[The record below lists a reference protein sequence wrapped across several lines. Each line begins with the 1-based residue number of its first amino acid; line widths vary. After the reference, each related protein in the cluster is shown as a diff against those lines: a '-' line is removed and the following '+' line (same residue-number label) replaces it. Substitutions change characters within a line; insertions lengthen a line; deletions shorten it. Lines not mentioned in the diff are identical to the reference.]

1 MAELTVKDQ
10 VQELLGSIG
19 RGGTSKRAAIRP
31 DDPEEQKRF
40 QRERALHPLEVAWD
54 SVPERF
60 KWARFDSPIL
70 AERVRPPERIE
81 EARAVV
87 GSLLLCGPSGSGKTS
102 LAVACMRELLQ
113 RARLAIDA
121 PRSMAATSAY
131 LAGTRAFF
139 CPAYDLAKAGI
150 YSPLG
155 AMPRLVDR
163 AIGATLLVLD
173 DLGMDV
179 EVFRTSGSA
188 VREVLYERHAAY
200 KPTIVTTYLTAPDLA
215 KHYGQGLSR
224 RLGEG
229 TVLVLGGSDG

>member
-1 MAELTVKDQ
+1 
-10 VQELLGSIG
+10 
-19 RGGTSKRAAIRP
+19 
-31 DDPEEQKRF
+31 
-40 QRERALHPLEVAWD
+40 
-54 SVPERF
+54 
-60 KWARFDSPIL
+60 
-70 AERVRPPERIE
+70 
-81 EARAVV
+81 
-87 GSLLLCGPSGSGKTS
+87 
-102 LAVACMRELLQ
+102 
-113 RARLAIDA
+113 
-121 PRSMAATSAY
+121 
-131 LAGTRAFF
+131 
-139 CPAYDLAKAGI
+139 
-150 YSPLG
+150 
-155 AMPRLVDR
+155 MPRLVDR